1 MKSQRKSKTRLQS
14 LDRNFNTRVRW
25 ESLDAD
31 YLKKLTPQ
39 ELDYYAQ
46 FIDEYIGASISKN
59 KDGTPKK
66 GHLHKTKAL
75 AKSCYDAN
83 NRRNNDL
90 FSVSKALN
98 RIHSLD
104 VTLTNTGSLR
114 GTLKDSQAGHEDTIV
129 ERATIKNPQLQE
141 DALIAQLDSDESSEE
156 LTFKEY
162 IKVRKNMTIERKAQL
177 DPMYLK
183 ENPKAYMYYYLYDNT
198 RITDGK
204 LDKLLGNDVLL
215 EQFVENFELFKR
227 KKNRPSRR

>member
-1 MKSQRKSKTRLQS
+1 MNSRKKSKVRIQS

-31 YLKKLTPQ
+31 YLTKLSSEQ
-39 ELDYYAQ
+39 LKYYAQ
-46 FIDEYIGASISKN
+46 FIDEFVGASISKN

-66 GHLHKTKAL
+66 GHLHKTKEM

-90 FSVSKALN
+90 MSIAKATNRVTSLEKITEDNTSRVSDGN
-98 RIHSLD
+98 NNVDNTIER
-104 VTLTNTGSLR
+104 TL
-114 GTLKDSQAGHEDTIV
+114 V
-129 ERATIKNPQLQE
+129 KNPQLQE
-141 DALIAQLDSDESSEE
+141 DALIAQLDSSERLEE

-162 IKVRKNMTIERKAQL
+162 IKVRKNMTTDRKAEL
-177 DPMYLK
+177 DPQYLK

-198 RITDGK
+198 RITEGK
-204 LDKLLGNDVLL
+204 LDKLLGNDALL

-227 KKNRPSRR
+227 KKNRPTRR